1 MICRGKWTFQNISNI
16 STSTQQI
23 FAYNYI
29 LKKFKEIDEE
39 KTRYAKRGPLFSRK
53 KESSAPSTEAE
64 LTPQVCQ
71 SWIPPDNTA
80 HSLTHSFWILILS
93 PFPSLSLSLT
103 CARICIVGA
112 VDPKAAAA
120 AAAAAIVCAMTANEA
135 GCQTIYLHH

>member
-1 MICRGKWTFQNISNI
+1 MICRGKWIFQDIPSISI
-16 STSTQQI
+16 YTAD

-112 VDPKAAAA
+112 VDP
-120 AAAAAIVCAMTANEA
+120 AAAIVCAMTANEA
-135 GCQTIYLHH
+135 GCQTIYLRH